1 MTDNKCN
8 AFSYIRIILEIRIKL
23 STRASENKEIF
34 EYRNSPNK
42 IPRKTLKRLNNN
54 FIIN

>member
-8 AFSYIRIILEIRIKL
+8 AFFYIRIILEIRIKL